1 MTRPCLVL
9 SSPVLENKINLLG
22 SLLST
27 VLSMHELQCLTT
39 LHHKILLVITT
50 TALIKLRVRQG
61 IVCGITDDEVY
72 RQIKLLLDSAAALH
86 ATQYG
91 KCLLRTWASPKMLRG
106 QYTSPL
112 IFCWALQRI
121 FGDNGVHLFS
131 FLRDDN
137 GDRDLLKKIK
147 IIGIRSFLH

>member
-50 TALIKLRVRQG
+50 TALIKSRVRQG

-106 QYTSPL
+106 QYTTSPL

-137 GDRDLLKKIK
+137 GDRHLLIFLKKL
-147 IIGIRSFLH
+147 F

>member
-61 IVCGITDDEVY
+61 SVY

-106 QYTSPL
+106 QYTTSPL

-137 GDRDLLKKIK
+137 GDRHLLIFLKKL
-147 IIGIRSFLH
+147 F